1 MAWRCIVR
9 VERPLPPDVLRL
21 MELFAQPEG
30 MTYKQARLRM
40 GCEPEQMANLFC
52 ALRDA
57 HDYLMTL
64 RWTPNVENGGMLME
78 VWRLNDAGYTAFR
91 GVIQERLF

>member
-1 MAWRCIVR
+1 MR

-21 MELFAQPEG
+21 MELFAQPDG

-40 GCEPEQMANLFC
+40 GCDPERMANLFYS
-52 ALRDA
+52 LRGV

-64 RWTPNVENGGMLME
+64 RWIPNVENGGMLME
-78 VWRLNDAGYTAFR
+78 VWRLNDAGYTAFHAP
-91 GVIQERLF
+91 VQDCLL